1 MKDEAQSPQEETP
14 NTYWR
19 WLVESWRYPLGHNP
33 AEKWYGV
40 VTLLGEDIVLFIGLA
55 VAGNYIANLFDM
67 PLVHHGSGAT
77 FWAIVIL
84 FVVQLITILCSMV
97 GHLFVFG
104 NTGGFWQYVNK
115 VAQVTNWNFWIAI
128 CAFFFLNFEF
138 KLRLAWI
145 WRSFSLDFLCII
157 CIGIISFSC
166 LPRSGN
172 GKDDSRPILGS
183 SYLLSN
189 GSCSLC
195 HHLGHSIK
203 YFN

>member
-1 MKDEAQSPQEETP
+1 MKDEVQSPQEETP

-33 AEKWYGV
+33 AEKF

-84 FVVQLITILCSMV
+84 FVVQIITILCSMV

-128 CAFFFLNFEF
+128 CAFFFLILSLSSGLLGFGEG
-138 KLRLAWI
+138 LVWI
-145 WRSFSLDFLCII
+145 FYALFA
-157 CIGIISFSC
+157 
-166 LPRSGN
+166 
-172 GKDDSRPILGS
+172 LGS
-183 SYLLSN
+183 FLLVVCPDPGTEKMIHDPFWGAVIYLVMVAVVYAIIWGIALSILIN
-189 GSCSLC
+189 L
-195 HHLGHSIK
+195 
-203 YFN
+203 